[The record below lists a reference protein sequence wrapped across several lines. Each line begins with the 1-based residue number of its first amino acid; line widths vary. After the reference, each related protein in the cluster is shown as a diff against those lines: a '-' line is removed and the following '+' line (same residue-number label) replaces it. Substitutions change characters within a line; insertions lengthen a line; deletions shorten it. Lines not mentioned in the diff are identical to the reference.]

1 MTQRI
6 IYQNNDGGVSIII
19 PTPEALQTLT
29 IDDIAKKDVPAGVA
43 YKIVDTASIPEDR
56 TFRGAWEADITEPDG
71 VGLGYDAWFALQ
83 PKQEVTNDID

>member
-19 PTPEALQTLT
+19 PTGELA
-29 IDDIAKKDVPAGVA
+29 IEEVAKKDVPVGVA

-56 TFRGAWEADITEPDG
+56 TFRGAWEAEITDPDG

-83 PKQEVTNDID
+83 PKQEVTVNDND

>member
-6 IYQNNDGGVSIII
+6 IYSTDNGVAIII

-43 YKIVDTASIPEDR
+43 YKIVDAESIPEDR
-56 TFRGAWEADITEPDG
+56 TFRNAWEADITEPDG

-83 PKQEVTNDID
+83 PKVEVSNDND

>member
-19 PTPEALQTLT
+19 PTGKLAIEEV
-29 IDDIAKKDVPAGVA
+29 AKKDVPAGVP
-43 YKIVDTASIPEDR
+43 YKIVETASIPEDR
-56 TFRGAWEADITEPDG
+56 TFRGAWEANITEPDG

-83 PKQEVTNDID
+83 PKQEVTVNDND

>member
-6 IYQNNDGGVSIII
+6 IYSTDSGVSIII

-56 TFRGAWEADITEPDG
+56 TFRGAWEANITAPDG

-83 PKQEVTNDID
+83 PKQEVTVNDND

>member
-43 YKIVDTASIPEDR
+43 YKIVDATDIPEDR
-56 TFRGAWEADITEPDG
+56 TFRNAWEYA
-71 VGLGYDAWFALQ
+71 
-83 PKQEVTNDID
+83 

>member
-43 YKIVDTASIPEDR
+43 YQIVDVADIPEDR

-83 PKQEVTNDID
+83 PKVEVTNDID

>member
-6 IYQNNDGGVSIII
+6 IYQNNDGGVSILI
-19 PTPEALQTLT
+19 PTGELA
-29 IDDIAKKDVPAGVA
+29 IEEVAKKDVPAGVP

-56 TFRGAWEADITEPDG
+56 TFRGAWEANITEPDG

-83 PKQEVTNDID
+83 PKQEVTVNDND

>member
-19 PTPEALQTLT
+19 PTGELA
-29 IDDIAKKDVPAGVA
+29 IEEVAKKDVPAGVP
-43 YKIVDTASIPEDR
+43 YKIVDTAFIPEDR
-56 TFRGAWEADITEPDG
+56 TFRDAWEAEITNPDG

-83 PKQEVTNDID
+83 PKQEVTVNDND

>member
-1 MTQRI
+1 MNRI

-29 IDDIAKKDVPAGVA
+29 IDDIAKKDVPAGVP
-43 YKIVDTASIPEDR
+43 YKIVDATDIPEDR

-83 PKQEVTNDID
+83 PKPVEVEDDYN